1 MGRAVYRGKF
11 RGAQNRIILNS
22 GFLVILLETH
32 CVSGFN
38 NRKTGCAVFF
48 QVVNSR
54 LIFAC

>member
-1 MGRAVYRGKF
+1 MGGYFFMGRAVYRGKF

-38 NRKTGCAVFF
+38 NKKTGCAVFF
-48 QVVNSR
+48 RS
-54 LIFAC
+54 